1 MRNTGSAVAMVTN
14 WLFVY
19 VVVLVRCLSVH
30 HSFSKSV
37 DLTSFKITPDGIA
50 NIGWKFYMMF
60 GIINFCFLPLI
71 WYFFVETAGLSLEEI
86 DRLFEI
92 KYDNPGMS
100 YKEATKL
107 AQAEFAHL
115 VHGGDSKKYAEKEG
129 QYTAAVEDVTSDG
142 SK

>member
-1 MRNTGSAVAMVTN
+1 
-14 WLFVY
+14 
-19 VVVLVRCLSVH
+19 
-30 HSFSKSV
+30 
-37 DLTSFKITPDGIA
+37 
-50 NIGWKFYMMF
+50 MMF
-60 GIINFCFLPLI
+60 GIINFCFLPII

-107 AQAEFAHL
+107 AQAEFAALMHAQDSERDMEK
-115 VHGGDSKKYAEKEG
+115 VGG
-129 QYTAAVEDVTSDG
+129 YTAAVEDVTSEG

>member
-1 MRNTGSAVAMVTN
+1 
-14 WLFVY
+14 
-19 VVVLVRCLSVH
+19 
-30 HSFSKSV
+30 
-37 DLTSFKITPDGIA
+37 
-50 NIGWKFYMMF
+50 MMF

-71 WYFFVETAGLSLEEI
+71 YFFFVETAGLSLEVI

-115 VHGGDSKKYAEKEG
+115 VHGEGLEKDAEKEG
-129 QYTAAVEDVTSDG
+129 GYMAAVEDITSDG

>member
-1 MRNTGSAVAMVTN
+1 
-14 WLFVY
+14 
-19 VVVLVRCLSVH
+19 
-30 HSFSKSV
+30 
-37 DLTSFKITPDGIA
+37 
-50 NIGWKFYMMF
+50 MF
-60 GIINFCFLPLI
+60 GIINFCFLPII

-92 KYDNPGMS
+92 KYENPSIS

-115 VHGGDSKKYAEKEG
+115 LHGKNSERDAEKDGE
-129 QYTAAVEDVTSDG
+129 YTAAVEDVTSDG